1 MKKVIGVF
9 HGLQVVVR
17 LIISTIYYRGMP
29 PFLTDYHDFTDYALM
44 TFVEVMIIKITL

>member
-17 LIISTIYYRGMP
+17 LIISTIYYRGMS

>member
-17 LIISTIYYRGMP
+17 LIMI
-29 PFLTDYHDFTDYALM
+29 YHDFTDYALM